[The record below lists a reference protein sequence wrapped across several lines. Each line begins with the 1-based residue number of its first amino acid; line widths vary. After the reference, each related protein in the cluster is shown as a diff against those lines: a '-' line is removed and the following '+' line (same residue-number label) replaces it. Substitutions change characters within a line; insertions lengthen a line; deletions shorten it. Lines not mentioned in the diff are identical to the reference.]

1 MTGGVESRDL
11 EERRMER
18 QRKHVRE
25 GRVEVL
31 RKLGA
36 GGSINGLVD
45 LGRWIIKSQNSMGR
59 EREIVISAHGLWE
72 TL

>member
-25 GRVEVL
+25 GGVEVV

-36 GGSINGLVD
+36 GGSMKGVVD
-45 LGRWIIKSQNSMGR
+45 LRRCIIKGQNSMGR
-59 EREIVISAHGLWE
+59 EREIVISAHGLLE